1 MGKKSNGDPNL
12 IRKGLTRGKRE
23 ELKKL
28 VDELLQS
35 KSQLLTSNCLLA
47 VIKFLQT
54 PILLFYRMF
63 LLSNITVKRFGNLLR
78 ILDSSRENI

>member
-35 KSQLLTSNCLLA
+35 KSQLFTSNCLLA
-47 VIKFLQT
+47 VIKFL
-54 PILLFYRMF
+54 
-63 LLSNITVKRFGNLLR
+63 
-78 ILDSSRENI
+78 

>member
-12 IRKGLTRGKRE
+12 VRKGLTRVKRE

-35 KSQLLTSNCLLA
+35 QSNFLHQFLTVN
-47 VIKFLQT
+47 KFFNINLSVLQNALT
-54 PILLFYRMF
+54 Q
-63 LLSNITVKRFGNLLR
+63 
-78 ILDSSRENI
+78 

>member
-12 IRKGLTRGKRE
+12 IRKGLTRVKRE

-35 KSQLLTSNCLLA
+35 QSN
-47 VIKFLQT
+47 FLHQC
-54 PILLFYRMF
+54 
-63 LLSNITVKRFGNLLR
+63 
-78 ILDSSRENI
+78 

>member
-1 MGKKSNGDPNL
+1 VEKKSRQQSGITSFLILSNKSAFGQLIIMGKKSNGDPNL

-35 KSQLLTSNCLLA
+35 KSQLFTSNCLLA
-47 VIKFLQT
+47 VIKFL
-54 PILLFYRMF
+54 
-63 LLSNITVKRFGNLLR
+63 
-78 ILDSSRENI
+78 

>member
-35 KSQLLTSNCLLA
+35 KSQLFTSNCLNISCHQIL
-47 VIKFLQT
+47 INTNSSFL
-54 PILLFYRMF
+54 
-63 LLSNITVKRFGNLLR
+63 
-78 ILDSSRENI
+78 

>member
-12 IRKGLTRGKRE
+12 VRKGLTRVKRE

-35 KSQLLTSNCLLA
+35 QSNFLHQFLTVN
-47 VIKFLQT
+47 KFFNINFSVLQNALT
-54 PILLFYRMF
+54 Q
-63 LLSNITVKRFGNLLR
+63 
-78 ILDSSRENI
+78 